1 MATWEEC
8 AATWKSRYPTSQN
21 QAEFFLLRFEV
32 DGGVSRSFVYELLEQ
47 FQKFDSK
54 KSGELE
60 EDEAMRMLEARGETK
75 TFKELRQMVSDID
88 LDKNRKLCFLE
99 WCCAVFK
106 KSWQVLHTPSGDPNE
121 VGKLGALAGEFGK
134 WKVNAESEAA
144 KKHQEETEKK
154 ARAEEATRA
163 VESLSL
169 KEKEAHDKLAKEKEE
184 ADKKKT

>member
-134 WKVNAESEAA
+134 WKVNAELEAA
-144 KKHQEETEKK
+144 KRHQEETEKK
-154 ARAEEATRA
+154 
-163 VESLSL
+163 SPS
-169 KEKEAHDKLAKEKEE
+169 
-184 ADKKKT
+184 